1 MILWYHEVGGFTRGN
16 SKMSTATTDPRSTAA
31 LPETITVAGEERHVM
46 RGATWRFYDWLTDA
60 LGERAP
66 FRVAYDGKDIEI
78 MTLGPKHEGVR
89 ELLSLF
95 VNEVEDG
102 LEIDC
107 RGLGSTT
114 WKRSELERGIEADLC
129 YYFDAA
135 KLEACEAA
143 DSQDSNDVTDYPNPD
158 LAVEVDLSPSKID
171 RPAIY
176 RALQVAEIWRFRAG
190 TVSIEHLGVDGNYV
204 TAASSRFLRVTPEEV
219 TRWVVKEKSGNRRQW
234 KMRLRKWILTELKP
248 RVDSDETIG

>member
-1 MILWYHEVGGFTRGN
+1 
-16 SKMSTATTDPRSTAA
+16 MSTVTTNPRLTAA
-31 LPETITVAGEERHVM
+31 LPETTTVAGEERHVI

-60 LGERAP
+60 LGDRAP
-66 FRVAYDGKDIEI
+66 FRVAYDGRDIEI
-78 MTLGPKHEGVR
+78 MTLGPKHEGMR

-95 VNEVEDG
+95 VNEVHDG

-129 YYFDAA
+129 YCFDPA

-143 DSQDSNDVTDYPNPD
+143 DSRDSNDIADYPNPD
-158 LAVEVDLSPSKID
+158 LAVEVDLSPPKID

-176 RALQVAEIWRFRAG
+176 RDLRVAEIWRLRAG
-190 TVSIEHLGVDGNYV
+190 IVSIEQLGVDGKYF
-204 TAASSRFLRVTPEEV
+204 AAESSQFLHVTPDDV
-219 TRWVVKEKSGNRRQW
+219 TRWVIKEKSGNRRQW
-234 KMRLRKWILTELKP
+234 KMGLRKWILTELKP
-248 RVDSDETIG
+248 RVDNDRLGT